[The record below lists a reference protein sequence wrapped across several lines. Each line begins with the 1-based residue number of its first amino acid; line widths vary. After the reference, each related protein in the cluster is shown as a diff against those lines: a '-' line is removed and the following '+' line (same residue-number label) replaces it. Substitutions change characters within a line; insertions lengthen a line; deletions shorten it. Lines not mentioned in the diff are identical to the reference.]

1 MKFDKLEKFSFP
13 WKDALRYTISFM
25 FVNVLEIYLYLTLE
39 IFSHQQ
45 SPGVVYRRFFV
56 TMFKIKENDYTPGE
70 YLLNFFSLHE
80 KVQVIG
86 DS

>member
-56 TMFKIKENDYTPGE
+56 TIFKIKENDYIPGE
-70 YLLNFFSLHE
+70 YLLNFFSFHRF
-80 KVQVIG
+80 IT
-86 DS
+86 